1 VQGSWRHPRKTLLP
15 VDAARADDRF
25 RHPRSGDSFVR
36 MAKEKSALLEQ
47 AAVAPVAKV
56 LPKGRNFH

>member
-1 VQGSWRHPRKTLLP
+1 MIRSVNP
-15 VDAARADDRF
+15 DRF

-36 MAKEKSALLEQ
+36 MAKNKPAVEQLALVEH
-47 AAVAPVAKV
+47 AAKV

>member
-1 VQGSWRHPRKTLLP
+1 MPI
-15 VDAARADDRF
+15 DMARAEERF

-36 MAKEKSALLEQ
+36 MAKEKPAILEQ